1 MGIIGGTG
9 SGKSSLVNMIPR
21 FYDASQ
27 GSVCIDGV
35 DVKDYTLDELRHKV
49 GVVPQ
54 KAVLFAGTIADN
66 IRWGKQDATEAEID
80 EALEIAQAKEF
91 VDGKENGIYFKITHG
106 GNRSRGLP

>member
-1 MGIIGGTG
+1 M
-9 SGKSSLVNMIPR
+9 
-21 FYDASQ
+21 
-27 GSVCIDGV
+27 CIDGV

-91 VDGKENGIYFKITHG
+91 VDGKENGIYFKITQG
-106 GNRSRGLP
+106 ARTCRVDRSRGLP